1 MKATVENL
9 KANRNEIINQ
19 LTELFGSERLRS
31 NMQSL
36 LNIVESAEMFEKWKT
51 IENCIDELIDLSTE
65 SRRKTTKTAEIL
77 GKLSEQE
84 LERN

>member
-9 KANRNEIINQ
+9 KAHRNEIINE
-19 LTELFGSERLRS
+19 LTELFGSERLKS

-36 LNIVESAEMFEKWKT
+36 LNIVESAELFEKWKT

-65 SRRKTTKTAEIL
+65 SRRKTTKIADIL

>member
-9 KANRNEIINQ
+9 KAHRNEIINE
-19 LTELFGSERLRS
+19 LTELFGSERLKS

-36 LNIVESAEMFEKWKT
+36 LHIVESAEMFEKWKT

-65 SRRKTTKTAEIL
+65 SRRKTTKIADIL